1 MSDEKA
7 IIVASKADISLPSAS
22 PGPAECSNTPDEPP
36 VETIVFKTI
45 KRKKNLRTAKVAV
58 DDNGAQDGATS
69 NDEASAEV
77 DRSIMEDTRE
87 LQRLRK
93 RQKGVSVASLIVG
106 KTIPAIV
113 EKTSDPF
120 KMETGGLV
128 EMKAAKKADT
138 INIGNQFA
146 SETNERDEDADMM
159 KYIEEELKKRKG
171 DAAPTEEEPKHLS
184 LKNED
189 LLMQILPKHLKQA
202 GNSKSEEMLSNQMLA
217 GIPEVDL
224 GIDER
229 IRNIE
234 ATEEAKMRMLR
245 DRVRTVPKEE
255 SMAPVN
261 FSVNFAQQQEAR
273 RPRVHRD
280 YQYQNHR
287 EPGQPLR
294 ASDDMRVERFKKHFS
309 RR

>member
-1 MSDEKA
+1 M
-7 IIVASKADISLPSAS
+7 
-22 PGPAECSNTPDEPP
+22 
-36 VETIVFKTI
+36 
-45 KRKKNLRTAKVAV
+45 NLRRSDVEEDQSV
-58 DDNGAQDGATS
+58 
-69 NDEASAEV
+69 EV
-77 DRSIMEDTRE
+77 DQSVVEDRKE

-93 RQKGVSVASLIVG
+93 RPHGISVASLIIG
-106 KTIPAIV
+106 KSIPALV

-128 EMKAAKKADT
+128 EMKSVKKVDT

-171 DAAPTEEEPKHLS
+171 TTTSSEEEPKQLS

-202 GNSKSEEMLSNQMLA
+202 TTQKSEEMLSNQMLA

-234 ATEEAKMRMLR
+234 ATEEAKMRIFR
-245 DRVRTVPKEE
+245 DRVRTQTQEE

-261 FSVNFAQQQEAR
+261 FSVNFTQQQEAR
-273 RPRVHRD
+273 RPRMHRD
-280 YQYQNHR
+280 NHHHHQQQQTHR
-287 EPGQPLR
+287 ENGQPLK
-294 ASDDMRVERFKKHFS
+294 ASDDIRVERFKKHFS

>member
-1 MSDEKA
+1 MSSAEEKA
-7 IIVASKADISLPSAS
+7 KAEMPPPEA
-22 PGPAECSNTPDEPP
+22 PAETSKSSDSAEP
-36 VETIVFKTI
+36 VVMFKSV
-45 KRKKNLRTAKVAV
+45 KRKKNLRTVKI
-58 DDNGAQDGATS
+58 DDDEDPDGGASSTEDKTTS
-69 NDEASAEV
+69 VQQVE
-77 DRSIMEDTRE
+77 RSLMEDTRE

-93 RQKGVSVASLIVG
+93 RPRGVSVASLIVG

-128 EMKAAKKADT
+128 EMKAVKKADT

-171 DAAPTEEEPKHLS
+171 DEVATEEEPRQLS
-184 LKNED
+184 MKNED

-202 GNSKSEEMLSNQMLA
+202 ATSKSEEMLSNQMLA

-245 DRVRTVPKEE
+245 DRVRSTPAEE

-273 RPRVHRD
+273 RPRINRD
-280 YQYQNHR
+280 QQQQHHR

-294 ASDDMRVERFKKHFS
+294 ASDDLRVERFKKHFS